1 MNCFR
6 HNKGCNCKRSGCLKN
21 YCECYE
27 AKIPCTVHCKCQG
40 CKNVDS
46 ETGAKIIC
54 SPLKLGG
61 VGPCVTSETSHLGA
75 ETEKWF
81 KPTSSLKSKL
91 LQANT
96 PLDSNDKGE
105 KIFLTYSSLLQDI
118 IHWTNTSDIA
128 GGSKQPFS
136 CVTQEVVEATCQC
149 LLAQVWRTKH

>member
-1 MNCFR
+1 M
-6 HNKGCNCKRSGCLKN
+6 
-21 YCECYE
+21 
-27 AKIPCTVHCKCQG
+27 
-40 CKNVDS
+40 DS

-61 VGPCVTSETSHLGA
+61 VGPGVTSDNSHLGA

-105 KIFLTYSSLLQDI
+105 KIFLTGYILQDI
-118 IHWTNTSDIA
+118 IRLINTSDIA

-149 LLAQVWRTKH
+149 LLAQVWRTKN